1 MYAPYCILEFPV
13 CEKSASYRRTFSC
26 PTPGSLRKH
35 FILYNNSTTKIT
47 QTFLFFFPSVLVNQI
62 AFPFLYISHS
72 KRYTRVKRWSG
83 KTQPSSTDVQ
93 VHVHLQT
100 PPSFPSV
107 SSSPH
112 HTTTAKPVVAENLQT
127 PSLISPTNYSCGN
140 IRAGTCL
147 LAF

>member
-1 MYAPYCILEFPV
+1 MLRTVFWNFLYAKKVPHIDEHSHARHRGRWGNTSSSTTIV
-13 CEKSASYRRTFSC
+13 QQKS
-26 PTPGSLRKH
+26 RKH
-35 FILYNNSTTKIT
+35 S
-47 QTFLFFFPSVLVNQI
+47 FFSSFCPRESDC
-62 AFPFLYISHS
+62 FSFLYISHS

-83 KTQPSSTDVQ
+83 KTQPSSTDVH